1 MGFVTPKYMG
11 LDVPPPGVGL
21 ETEIDAV
28 LALAMLP
35 AETVAVSCELLTKVV
50 ASATPFQFTV
60 EPETNP
66 VPLRVR
72 VKLGPP
78 GATALGTSG

>member
-1 MGFVTPKYMG
+1 MG

-21 ETEIDAV
+21 VTVIVAV

-35 AETVAVSCELLTKVV
+35 AGTVAVNCELLTKLV
-50 ASATPFQFTV
+50 ASATLFQFTF

-66 VPLRVR
+66 VPLTVR